1 MVEQLPFK
9 EKVGGSIPSGRNK
22 LNTMI
27 YLGAD
32 HRGFKLKEEIKKF
45 LKEMRRDFIDLGNVI
60 YDANDDYTDFAK
72 LVAEKVSANPEID
85 KGILICG
92 SGVGVDIVANKFKGV
107 RSALADDVSTAKQ
120 SRAHDN
126 TNVLSIPA
134 DEVDIKAAKEI
145 ITTWLNTEFLNQEK
159 YKRRVNKIE

>member
-1 MVEQLPFK
+1 MTKCHPRGFSVRK
-9 EKVGGSIPSGRNK
+9 SISSGRNK
-22 LNTMI
+22 LNIMI

-45 LKEMRRDFIDLGNVI
+45 LKEIGQDFVDMGNNV
-60 YDANDDYTDFAK
+60 YNENDDYTDFAK
-72 LVAEKVSANPEID
+72 LVAEKISANPETD

-107 RSALADDVSTAKQ
+107 RSALADDKQTAIQ
-120 SRAHDN
+120 SRSHDN

-134 DEVDIKAAKEI
+134 DEASAELAKEI
-145 ITTWLNTEFLNQEK
+145 ITAWLNTPFSDKEK
-159 YKRRVNKIE
+159 YKRRIKKIE